1 MKSLFESE
9 GHNEILKRID
19 QLNASSEAVWGTMNV
34 SQMLKH
40 CQFPMEVASGKKELS
55 SKKLSFMKRLI
66 FKLFKPSMYN
76 DKPWKQGLQTAKK
89 YVVKEDADF
98 DVEKEKLVATINE
111 FSQLSDKTN
120 WPPHPFF
127 GNFTTEQWGKAQYK
141 HLDHHLR
148 QFGV

>member
-1 MKSLFESE
+1 
-9 GHNEILKRID
+9 
-19 QLNASSEAVWGTMNV
+19 MNV

-40 CQFPMEVASGKKELS
+40 CHYPIEVAMGNMELN
-55 SKKLSFMKRLI
+55 SKKLGFMKRLI

-76 DKPWKQGLQTAKK
+76 DKPWKQGLPTAKD
-89 YVVKEDADF
+89 YVVKIDADF
-98 DVEKEKLVATINE
+98 DAEKEKLVTSINE
-111 FSQLSDKTN
+111 FSLLGSKIN

-127 GNFTTEQWGKAQYK
+127 GNFTTEQWGKSQYK